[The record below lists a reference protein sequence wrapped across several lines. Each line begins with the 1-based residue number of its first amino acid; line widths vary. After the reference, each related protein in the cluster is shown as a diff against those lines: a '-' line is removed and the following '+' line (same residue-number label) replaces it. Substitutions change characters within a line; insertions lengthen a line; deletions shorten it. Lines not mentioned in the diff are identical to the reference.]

1 MQVFAPESKNILQ
14 IQKYCLYLQSRKGN
28 GVLAQLV
35 ERLNGIQKVRS
46 SILLCSTEQTENQ
59 SLRFSYAPR
68 NRLKISHL
76 RHLRI
81 NLRIK
86 LAEFMR
92 NFFYYP
98 PLYFDCFWAGP
109 TGELS
114 GNPPRHTSGN
124 TQKNPAPRKEGRK
137 LFSESARGPDSH
149 PDYSPATHLVSASM
163 VPDFSPVLELT

>member
-1 MQVFAPESKNILQ
+1 ME
-14 IQKYCLYLQSRKGN
+14 
-28 GVLAQLV
+28 
-35 ERLNGIQKVRS
+35 
-46 SILLCSTEQTENQ
+46 
-59 SLRFSYAPR
+59 SYAPR

-76 RHLRI
+76 RYLRI